1 MVVLFKIAEV
11 KWYIKPNESGTYIKQ
26 LQPSTFEIELEDLD
40 SDSYRSIVTGNL
52 IDNPISMNWSK
63 CKFEFE
69 NITTQ
74 QAQDLLQRVSKKD
87 IYARIEN
94 PVYTGGFVEARFRC
108 SKKALAKVKTSDD
121 RWNVSFNLVQKN
133 KIAGM

>member
-11 KWYIKPNESGTYIKQ
+11 QWYIKPNATGSYLKQ
-26 LQPSTFEIELEDLD
+26 IQPTTFDIELEDLD
-40 SDSYRSIVTGNL
+40 SDSYRSVVTGNL
-52 IDNPISMNWSK
+52 IDSPIAMNWSK

-74 QAQDLLQRVSKKD
+74 QAHDLLQRVSTKD
-87 IYARIEN
+87 IYAKIEN
-94 PVYTGGFVEARFRC
+94 PVYSGGFVEARFRC
-108 SKKALAKVKTSDD
+108 SKKALSKVKTSED

>member
-1 MVVLFKIAEV
+1 MFKIAEV

-108 SKKALAKVKTSDD
+108 SKKALTKVKTSDD